1 MAAPLR
7 YPLILLAWGTMAAIY
22 LPLFPAAAGLVWP
35 ALSPVHWRALFADP
49 QLGQALAATLVST
62 LLSVGGA
69 LLIALTIVAAFWP
82 SARWRRLASRLP
94 LLLAVPHLALATAA
108 LLLFAEG
115 GWIWQR
121 LPFLTPP
128 VDRYG
133 IGLGLTMALKES
145 AFVLWVIYGLLGEAR
160 LADQATALKSLGYGR
175 WQCLRW
181 LVLPALLPALGMVLL
196 AAAAW
201 SLSTVDV
208 ALVLGPGNPPTLAVL
223 AWQWLSQG
231 DDMQQAKG
239 ALANLL
245 LLAILGGLALVAWGG
260 WRLQRRRLPD
270 LRGIRHPHP
279 HALPGRL
286 LASALPLSGLLG
298 EKRLADQATA
308 LKSLGYGRWQCLRW
322 LVLPALL
329 PALGMVLL
337 ATTAWSLS
345 AVDVALVLGP
355 GNPPTLAVLAWQWLS
370 QGDELQQAKGALAS
384 LLLMAILGGLALV
397 AWGGWRLQRQYQ
409 PDLRGVR
416 HPHPH
421 ALPGRLLAALLPLS
435 GLLGALLLAG
445 LARSA
450 PPQMDAL
457 GNSLGLALAACA
469 LGAAVCLLWLAC
481 GPARGD
487 GWVWLPLVLPALP
500 LADGQYR
507 LALYAWL
514 DGDWWTVLW
523 GHLLWVVPWMLF
535 ILRPAWRQRDPR
547 LTVVARTLGWGS
559 TRIFWL
565 LTLPSLTRP
574 LLTALAVGFSVSIA
588 QYLPTLWLGAGRI
601 PTLTSQA
608 VALSSG
614 GEAQT
619 LAAQALWQLL
629 LPAVC
634 FILTALLAWLAG
646 RYRRGLR

>member
-7 YPLILLAWGTMAAIY
+7 YPLILLAWGDGGD
-22 LPLFPAAAGLVWP
+22 LSAAAPRRRGTGGRCALP
-35 ALSPVHWRALFADP
+35 AHWRALFADP

-69 LLIALTIVAAFWP
+69 LLIALTIVAALWP

-115 GWIWQR
+115 GWLWQQ

-145 AFVLWVIYGLLGEAR
+145 AFVLWVIY
-160 LADQATALKSLGYGR
+160 
-175 WQCLRW
+175 
-181 LVLPALLPALGMVLL
+181 
-196 AAAAW
+196 
-201 SLSTVDV
+201 
-208 ALVLGPGNPPTLAVL
+208 
-223 AWQWLSQG
+223 
-231 DDMQQAKG
+231 
-239 ALANLL
+239 
-245 LLAILGGLALVAWGG
+245 
-260 WRLQRRRLPD
+260 
-270 LRGIRHPHP
+270 
-279 HALPGRL
+279 
-286 LASALPLSGLLG
+286 GLLG

-384 LLLMAILGGLALV
+384 LLLMASLGGLALV
-397 AWGGWRLQRQYQ
+397 AWSGWRLQRQYQ
-409 PDLRGVR
+409 PDLHGVR

-634 FILTALLAWLAG
+634 FTLTALLAWLAG

>member
-22 LPLFPAAAGLVWP
+22 LPLFPAAAGLMWP

-239 ALANLL
+239 ALASLL

-286 LASALPLSGLLG
+286 LASALPLSGLL
-298 EKRLADQATA
+298 
-308 LKSLGYGRWQCLRW
+308 C
-322 LVLPALL
+322 
-329 PALGMVLL
+329 
-337 ATTAWSLS
+337 
-345 AVDVALVLGP
+345 
-355 GNPPTLAVLAWQWLS
+355 
-370 QGDELQQAKGALAS
+370 
-384 LLLMAILGGLALV
+384 
-397 AWGGWRLQRQYQ
+397 
-409 PDLRGVR
+409 
-416 HPHPH
+416 
-421 ALPGRLLAALLPLS
+421 
-435 GLLGALLLAG
+435 ALLLAG

-457 GNSLGLALAACA
+457 GNSLGLALMACA

-481 GPARGD
+481 GPKRGD

-514 DGDWWTVLW
+514 DGEWWTVLW

-535 ILRPAWRQRDPR
+535 ILRPAWRQHDPR
-547 LTVVARTLGWGS
+547 MAVIARTLGWGP

-588 QYLPTLWLGAGRI
+588 QYLPTL
-601 PTLTSQA
+601 
-608 VALSSG
+608 
-614 GEAQT
+614 
-619 LAAQALWQLL
+619 
-629 LPAVC
+629 
-634 FILTALLAWLAG
+634 
-646 RYRRGLR
+646 

>member
-7 YPLILLAWGTMAAIY
+7 YPLILLAWGAMAAIY
-22 LPLFPAAAGLVWP
+22 LPLLPAAGELVGAARSP
-35 ALSPVHWRALFADP
+35 AHWRALFADP
-49 QLGQALAATLVST
+49 QLSQALAATLVST

-69 LLIALTIVAAFWP
+69 LLIALTIVAALWP

-115 GWIWQR
+115 GWLWQR

-145 AFVLWVIYGLLGEAR
+145 AFVLWVIY
-160 LADQATALKSLGYGR
+160 
-175 WQCLRW
+175 
-181 LVLPALLPALGMVLL
+181 
-196 AAAAW
+196 
-201 SLSTVDV
+201 
-208 ALVLGPGNPPTLAVL
+208 
-223 AWQWLSQG
+223 
-231 DDMQQAKG
+231 
-239 ALANLL
+239 
-245 LLAILGGLALVAWGG
+245 
-260 WRLQRRRLPD
+260 
-270 LRGIRHPHP
+270 
-279 HALPGRL
+279 
-286 LASALPLSGLLG
+286 GLLG

-337 ATTAWSLS
+337 ATTAWS
-345 AVDVALVLGP
+345 
-355 GNPPTLAVLAWQWLS
+355 
-370 QGDELQQAKGALAS
+370 
-384 LLLMAILGGLALV
+384 
-397 AWGGWRLQRQYQ
+397 GWRLQRQYQ
-409 PDLRGVR
+409 PDLHGVR

-634 FILTALLAWLAG
+634 FTLTALLAWLAG